1 MKFKI
6 GVLLTYLLQLMIAF
20 IIISSII
27 TGYYTFAIWGAIAI
41 FLTFLPMIVERR
53 INMTIPWGLTL
64 LIVLSLYLHLAGE
77 YFGWYMIFSPY
88 YDKVAHL
95 VSGSTV
101 ALLGFTVVLL
111 MDRYTEM
118 NFSRPMIVFMIIMIT
133 MAFGAFWE
141 IIEFLVDTFLG
152 GNMQHGNTDSMLD
165 MIFVFFGAVIVAGI
179 GNLYMRKFPITK
191 VAEIFAGNLRLKRR
205 IDVNIPKSESK
216 KEQETVN
223 PDENTQ

>member
-6 GVLLTYLLQLMIAF
+6 GVLLTYFLQLMIAS
-20 IIISSII
+20 IIVSSFI
-27 TGYYTFAIWGAIAI
+27 TGYYVFAIWGAIAI

-77 YFGWYMIFSPY
+77 YFGWYLVFSPY

-118 NFSRPMIVFMIIMIT
+118 NFNRPMIVFMIIMIT

-165 MIFVFFGAVIVAGI
+165 MIFVFLGALIVAGT
-179 GNLYMRKFPITK
+179 GNLYMRKFTITE
-191 VAEIFAGNLRLKRR
+191 VAEIFAGNLRLKRK
-205 IDVNIPKSESK
+205 NSGNMPESELK
-216 KEQETVN
+216 KENGTQN
-223 PDENTQ
+223 PDENIQ